1 MYYALTT
8 YEEVSKR
15 QNYGKI
21 QFYPE
26 VKDFFCPT
34 CNRHFSSYDHC
45 HRHAEIRNH
54 NISSLFCKYSYKGLP
69 KCRRSSPFDILKD
82 NYVQTIRRRSFIWFV
97 LFSRKKAN
105 NGSILDFLYLIYR
118 ISIGLLHM
126 ILILV
131 KINNNL
137 SFMVFVMVIVVQMPL
152 NIQQVKLKRYLL
164 LYHDLSSF

>member
-1 MYYALTT
+1 MWDLIITLAVVLLILYLQSDVLQMYYALTT

-69 KCRRSSPFDILKD
+69 KCRRSSPFDIIEEYD
-82 NYVQTIRRRSFIWFV
+82 V
-97 LFSRKKAN
+97 
-105 NGSILDFLYLIYR
+105 
-118 ISIGLLHM
+118 
-126 ILILV
+126 
-131 KINNNL
+131 
-137 SFMVFVMVIVVQMPL
+137 
-152 NIQQVKLKRYLL
+152 
-164 LYHDLSSF
+164 

>member
-69 KCRRSSPFDILKD
+69 KCRRSSPFDIIEEYD
-82 NYVQTIRRRSFIWFV
+82 AQTIRRRSFIWFM

-126 ILILV
+126 ILIFG

-164 LYHDLSSF
+164 FPS